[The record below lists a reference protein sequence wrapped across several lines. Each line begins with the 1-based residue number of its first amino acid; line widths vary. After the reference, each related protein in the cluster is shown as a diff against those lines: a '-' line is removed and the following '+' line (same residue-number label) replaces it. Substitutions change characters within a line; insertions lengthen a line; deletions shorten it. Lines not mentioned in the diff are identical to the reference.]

1 MKKKWEMKKLV
12 EICRFINGRAYNKQ
26 ELLNKGKYPV
36 LRVGNF
42 FTNTHWYYSDLELDK
57 DKYCDNG
64 DLLYAWSASFGPK
77 VWDGGK
83 VIYHYHIWKVIPDY
97 SLVTKEF
104 LYLLLDWDKDKIKLD
119 QGTGT
124 TMTHV
129 SKGSM
134 ENRLVQIPPLAEQQR
149 IVAVLDK
156 AFAAIATAKEYAERN
171 LQNSKELFQSYLH
184 NVFANKGEGWEE
196 KKLGKLCEINPRRS
210 VINRSDIMP
219 TTFVPMSAVDE
230 VNGIIAHPA
239 QRPYSDVKKGYT
251 FFIEN
256 DVIFAKITPCM
267 QNGKQ
272 AIARN
277 LIDGIGFGST
287 EFHVIRPNEK
297 IMAEWIWYFVRQS
310 VILQTATKFFKGTVG
325 QQRVPDSY
333 LKILNIPLPPLVE
346 QQRIVAKLEAL
357 SEQTKNLE
365 SIYRLKIADLE
376 ELKKSILQKAFNGE
390 L

>member
-1 MKKKWEMKKLV
+1 MKKNWEMKKLG
-12 EICRFINGRAYNKQ
+12 EICTVIAGQSPEGRFYNESGDGLPFYQGKKEFGERYIGKPTTWTSKITKEAVKGDILMSVRAPVGPVNFATEKICIGRGLAAIRS
-26 ELLNKGKYPV
+26 GK
-36 LRVGNF
+36 N
-42 FTNTHWYYSDLELDK
+42 
-57 DKYCDNG
+57 
-64 DLLYAWSASFGPK
+64 
-77 VWDGGK
+77 
-83 VIYHYHIWKVIPDY
+83 IIPDY
-97 SLVTKEF
+97 LFYCLSSMQDTISGREGAVFASINKSE
-104 LYLLLDWDKDKIKLD
+104 IEKL
-119 QGTGT
+119 
-124 TMTHV
+124 
-129 SKGSM
+129 
-134 ENRLVQIPPLAEQQR
+134 EIPIPPLAEQQH